1 MECGWCMHGC
11 CATLPIMPTTVT
23 IDPSITMGRL
33 LEQYPGAQRALF
45 RKYHIGGCASC
56 GFQLGETLAN
66 VCERNDNIPVRE
78 AIEQILT
85 SHEQE
90 QAMMISPSEL
100 AAQRSNGLPL
110 KLIDIRTREEY
121 EAVNIEGSTLF
132 TQELMQ
138 EALLKWDRSQ
148 PVVIVDH
155 QGTRAVDA
163 ASYFI
168 GHEFRD
174 VRALRGGID
183 AWSVEVDPD
192 LPRYHLE

>member
-1 MECGWCMHGC
+1 
-11 CATLPIMPTTVT
+11 MPTTDT
-23 IDPSITMGRL
+23 IDPKITMAAL

-56 GFQLGETLAN
+56 GFQPSETLAN
-66 VCERNDNIPVRE
+66 VCARNDSVPVEE
-78 AIEQILT
+78 AIEQILAC
-85 SHEQE
+85 HEQE

-100 AAQRSNGLPL
+100 ARKRAEDSVL
-110 KLIDIRTREEY
+110 KLVDIRTREEF
-121 EAVNIEGSTLF
+121 EAVKIEGAILF

-138 EALLKWDRSQ
+138 EALLNWDRTQ
-148 PVVIVDH
+148 PLVIVDH
-155 QGTRAVDA
+155 QGIRAVDA

-168 GHEFRD
+168 GHEFKD
-174 VRALRGGID
+174 VKALRGGID

>member
-1 MECGWCMHGC
+1 MP
-11 CATLPIMPTTVT
+11 ATET
-23 IDPSITMGRL
+23 IDPNITMAAL

-56 GFQLGETLAN
+56 GFQPAETLAR
-66 VCERNDNIPVRE
+66 VCARNDNIPVE
-78 AIEQILT
+78 QAIEQILT

-90 QAMMISPSEL
+90 QALLISPSEV
-100 AAQRSNGLPL
+100 ASMRAENTPL
-110 KLIDIRTREEY
+110 KLVDIRTREEF
-121 EAVNIEGSTLF
+121 EAVRIEGAILF

-138 EALLKWDRSQ
+138 EALRKWDRTQ

-155 QGTRAVDA
+155 HGIRAVDA

-174 VRALRGGID
+174 VKALRGGID
-183 AWSVEVDPD
+183 AWSLEVNPE

>member
-1 MECGWCMHGC
+1 
-11 CATLPIMPTTVT
+11 MPTTET
-23 IDPSITMGRL
+23 IDPNITMATL

-56 GFQLGETLAN
+56 GFQPTETLAN
-66 VCERNDNIPVRE
+66 VCSRNENVSVED
-78 AIEQILT
+78 AIQQILT

-100 AAQRSNGLPL
+100 ARKRAEDSAL
-110 KLIDIRTREEY
+110 KFIDIRTREEF
-121 EAVNIEGSTLF
+121 EAVRIEGSTLF

-138 EALLKWDRSQ
+138 EALLKWDRTQ

-168 GHEFRD
+168 GHEFKD
-174 VRALRGGID
+174 IKALRGGID
-183 AWSVEVDPD
+183 AWSLEVDPD